1 MCSLVI
7 SRTNTEYSTN
17 TKHKYLGLE
26 ASVVEIESRPDC
38 SDIQDYCKELT
49 GARSV
54 PRVWV
59 DQKLVGGADAVEKA
73 YKDGTL

>member
-1 MCSLVI
+1 MVQTCYIV
-7 SRTNTEYSTN
+7 EYSTN
-17 TKHKYLGLE
+17 IKSQIYSGLE